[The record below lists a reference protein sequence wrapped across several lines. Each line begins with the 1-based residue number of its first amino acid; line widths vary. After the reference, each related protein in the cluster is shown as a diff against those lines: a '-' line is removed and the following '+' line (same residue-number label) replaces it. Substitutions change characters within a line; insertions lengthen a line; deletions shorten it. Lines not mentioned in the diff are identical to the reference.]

1 MTDGGDGAH
10 SDETDRLAS
19 DHSEGNSPSPET
31 RPDGS
36 TAADSQ
42 RSQQSVEDGE
52 PPATGST
59 SGEQTNSILA
69 EPTRARLAKIQ
80 TQTAEL
86 ERGPIT
92 EYTTDRRSLDSTVQ
106 IQWTVRVT
114 ILALVL
120 GLILT
125 AVLSALPV
133 PMQFGL
139 LAIGLLLALGVVWVV
154 LSYRVWVYQI
164 REDSLYL
171 ERGVVT
177 HVRTIVPYVRIQ
189 HVDTSRSA
197 LERALG
203 LSTLV
208 VYTAGSRGADVS
220 VPGLKPNEARDLQQ
234 RLKELA
240 IEADGDDAL

>member
-1 MTDGGDGAH
+1 MTDGGERTGEEPDVVDSE
-10 SDETDRLAS
+10 SDPLGESRT
-19 DHSEGNSPSPET
+19 
-31 RPDGS
+31 DGS
-36 TAADSQ
+36 VAENGQHSTTPT
-42 RSQQSVEDGE
+42 SQQVDGDSPDATASV
-52 PPATGST
+52 
-59 SGEQTNSILA
+59 LA
-69 EPTRARLAKIQ
+69 EPTRSRLAKAQ
-80 TQTAEL
+80 AHSTQL

-92 EYTTDRRSLDSTVQ
+92 EYTTDRRSLASTVR
-106 IQWTVRVT
+106 IQWAIRTTVFAFV
-114 ILALVL
+114 V
-120 GLILT
+120 GLILS
-125 AVLSALPV
+125 AVLSVFSAPPV
-133 PMQFGL
+133 FGL
-139 LAIGLLLALGVVWVV
+139 AAIGLLLGLGLVWVM
-154 LSYRVWVYQI
+154 LAYRVWVYQI
-164 REDSLYL
+164 RDDSLYL

-220 VPGLKPNEARDLQQ
+220 VPGLTPTEARDLQQ

>member
-1 MTDGGDGAH
+1 MTDGGDGARGTEVEGPGELDND
-10 SDETDRLAS
+10 SLAS
-19 DHSEGNSPSPET
+19 S
-31 RPDGS
+31 RADGS
-36 TAADSQ
+36 VAENG
-42 RSQQSVEDGE
+42 QQSSAASEHQSESD
-52 PPATGST
+52 SDD
-59 SGEQTNSILA
+59 EQTGATDSVLA
-69 EPTRARLAKIQ
+69 EPTRSRLVKAQ
-80 TQTAEL
+80 AATAEL

-92 EYTTDRRSLDSTVQ
+92 EYTTDRRSLAGA
-106 IQWTVRVT
+106 VRVQWGIRTT
-114 ILALVL
+114 IFAIIV
-120 GLILT
+120 GLIL
-125 AVLSALPV
+125 AAILQAFSAP
-133 PMQFGL
+133 PAFGL
-139 LAIGLLLALGVVWVV
+139 AAIGLLLGIGLVWVV
-154 LSYRVWVYQI
+154 LAYRVWVYQI

-220 VPGLKPNEARDLQQ
+220 VPGLEPQEARDLQQ

>member
-1 MTDGGDGAH
+1 MTDGARGDHSGDDSSASAAQTGDSPGTEPGGERRSTGDGDSPVTESATSEH
-10 SDETDRLAS
+10 SVPTL
-19 DHSEGNSPSPET
+19 
-31 RPDGS
+31 
-36 TAADSQ
+36 
-42 RSQQSVEDGE
+42 GE
-52 PPATGST
+52 PTG
-59 SGEQTNSILA
+59 
-69 EPTRARLAKIQ
+69 ARLAREQ
-80 TQTAEL
+80 TQTANL
-86 ERGPIT
+86 DRGAIT
-92 EYTTDRRSLDSTVQ
+92 EYTTDRRSLASTVQ
-106 IQWTVRVT
+106 IQWAIRVAVLT
-114 ILALVL
+114 TVL
-120 GLILT
+120 GLILS
-125 AVLSALPV
+125 AILSTVPV

-139 LAIGLLLALGVVWVV
+139 VGIGVLLALGLVWVV
-154 LSYRVWVYQI
+154 MSYRIWVYQI

-220 VPGLKPNEARDLQQ
+220 VPGLTPDEARDLQQ